1 MRTMFSFINFKEVKQ
16 MNKLKE
22 ALWADYEENSN
33 LISDLDVDS
42 QEYRSFKD
50 ERDKIRNELIK
61 VIQIEEDKNIKEL
74 EIESNNRNEKIKNR
88 ITIGTFVVTSVISVY
103 TVIKTFKFD
112 EEATITST
120 LGRNI
125 ISNITSKL
133 FKR

>member
-1 MRTMFSFINFKEVKQ
+1 

-74 EIESNNRNEKIKNR
+74 EIESNNHNEKIKNR
-88 ITIGTFVVTSVISVY
+88 ITIGTFIVTSVISVY